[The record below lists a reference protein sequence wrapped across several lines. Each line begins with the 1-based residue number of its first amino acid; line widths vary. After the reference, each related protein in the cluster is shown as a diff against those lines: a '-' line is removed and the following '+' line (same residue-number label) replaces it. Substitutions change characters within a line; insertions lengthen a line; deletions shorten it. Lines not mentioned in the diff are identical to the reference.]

1 MTDQTMQFQAE
12 VARLLH
18 IVTHSLYSQKDIFLR
33 ELISNA
39 SDACDKLRF
48 AAQTEAELWAGDSEL
63 RVTLQADA
71 AARTLTVTD
80 NGIGM
85 NRDELVANLGTIA
98 RSGTGEF
105 VTKLSGDA
113 AKDMALIGQF
123 GVGFYSAFMVAEK
136 VDVVSRRAGEA
147 EAWRWTSDGTGS
159 FSIGEGPADAGR
171 GTTITLHL
179 RQGEDEFLDPAAL
192 RRIVKAYSDHI
203 ALPVVLLQDGQ
214 EAETLNA
221 ASALWT
227 RSKSEVSEEQYK
239 DFYHHTAHAFDDPWL
254 TLHTKAEGKLDYT
267 LLLYVPSMAPRDL
280 FDPARKPALKLYVR
294 RVFITDNC
302 EGLVPAW
309 LRFLRGVVD
318 SADLPL
324 NVSREMLQNN
334 PVLARIKQA
343 ITRRVLTELER
354 KASTEPEAYASFW
367 ETFGAV
373 LKEGIYEDT
382 EHREKLL
389 KLARFRSSTQEGWVS
404 LDEYLGRL
412 KENQTAIYTITG
424 DQLDTLKRSPQ
435 LEGFK
440 AKGVEVLL
448 LTDPVDDF
456 WLSMVTDWQGK
467 PFRSVTR
474 GGADLEAIK
483 PAEADD
489 TAPEDKPEAVEG
501 AALGTLIGAL
511 KTILGEAVRDVR
523 ESTRLTDS
531 ACCLVAADGDMDMH
545 LERLLR
551 MNKQFA
557 QAAASLRILEI
568 NPRHALIRRMAERA
582 GQPGAAEALEDAA
595 ELLLD
600 QARLVEGEP
609 PRDPQAFAQRLAKVM
624 AAGIA

>member
-12 VARLLH
+12 VTRLLH
-18 IVTHSLYSQKDIFLR
+18 IVTHALYSQKDIFLR

-48 AAQTEAELWAGDSEL
+48 AAQTDTALWAGDSDL
-63 RVTLQADA
+63 RVRLSVDKV
-71 AARTLTVTD
+71 ARTLTVAD

-85 NRDELVANLGTIA
+85 NREDLVANLGTIA

-105 VTKLSGDA
+105 VNSLSGDA

-123 GVGFYSAFMVAEK
+123 GVGFYSAFMVAAK

-147 EAWRWTSDGTGS
+147 QAWHWSSDGSGS
-159 FSIGEGPADAGR
+159 FAIGEAEQAGR

-179 RQGEDEFLDPAAL
+179 REGEDEFLDPATL
-192 RRIVKAYSDHI
+192 RRVVKAYSDHI
-203 ALPVVLLQDGQ
+203 ALPVVLVEPGKDD
-214 EAETLNA
+214 ETLNA
-221 ASALWT
+221 ASALWA
-227 RSKSEVSEEQYK
+227 RPKSEVAEEQYR
-239 DFYHHTAHAFDDPWL
+239 DFYHHVAHAFDDPWL
-254 TLHTKAEGKLDYT
+254 TLHTRAEGKLDYT
-267 LLLYVPSMAPRDL
+267 LLLYVPGQAPRDL
-280 FDPARKPALKLYVR
+280 FDPARKPALRLYVR
-294 RVFITDNC
+294 RVFITDRC
-302 EGLVPAW
+302 EDLVPAW

-334 PVLARIKQA
+334 PVLARIRQA

-354 KASTEPEAYASFW
+354 KAEKEPEAYAAFW
-367 ETFGAV
+367 ETFGSV
-373 LKEGIYEDT
+373 LKEGIYEDA
-382 EHREKLL
+382 EHRDKLL

-404 LDEYLGRL
+404 LDEYVSRL
-412 KENQTAIYTITG
+412 KVNQTALFTISG

-435 LEGFK
+435 LEGFR

-474 GGADLEAIK
+474 GGADLDAIPADEAAPK
-483 PAEADD
+483 
-489 TAPEDKPEAVEG
+489 PEDKGSAVEG
-501 AALGTLIGAL
+501 AALGTLIAAL
-511 KTILGEAVRDVR
+511 KTILGDGVRDVR
-523 ESTRLTDS
+523 ESARLTDS

-557 QAAASLRILEI
+557 AAGASLRILEI
-568 NPRHALIRRMAERA
+568 NPRHPLIRRMAERA
-582 GQPGAAEALEDAA
+582 AQPGATDALDDAA
-595 ELLLD
+595 HLLLD
-600 QARLVEGEP
+600 QARLVEGEALS
-609 PRDPQAFAQRLAKVM
+609 DAQAFAQRLAKVM
-624 AAGIA
+624 TAGID

>member
-1 MTDQTMQFQAE
+1 MTDQTMTFQAE
-12 VARLLH
+12 VTRLLH
-18 IVTHSLYSQKDIFLR
+18 IVTHSLYSQKEIFLR

-48 AAQTEAELWAGDSEL
+48 AAQTDASLWDGDNEL
-63 RVTLQADA
+63 RVSLSVDK
-71 AARTLTVTD
+71 AARTLTIAD

-85 NRDELVANLGTIA
+85 SRDELVANLGTIA

-105 VTKLSGDA
+105 MAGLSGDN
-113 AKDMALIGQF
+113 AKDMSLIGQF
-123 GVGFYSAFMVAEK
+123 GVGFYSAFMVAAK
-136 VDVVSRRAGEA
+136 VEVVSRRAGEP
-147 EAWRWTSDGTGS
+147 EAWRWISDGSGS
-159 FSIGEGPADAGR
+159 FTIGEAEREGR
-171 GTTITLHL
+171 GTTILLHL
-179 RQGEDEFLDPAAL
+179 REGEDEFLDPANL

-203 ALPVVLLQDGQ
+203 ALPVVLLEEGKDN
-214 EAETLNA
+214 ETLNA

-227 RSKSEVSEEQYK
+227 RAKSDVTEEQYK
-239 DFYHHTAHAFDDPWL
+239 DFYHHVAHAFDDPWL
-254 TLHTKAEGKLDYT
+254 TLHTRAEGKLDYT
-267 LLLYVPSMAPRDL
+267 LLLYVPTIQPRDL

-302 EGLVPAW
+302 EGLVPSW

-343 ITRRVLTELER
+343 ITRRVLSELER
-354 KASTEPEAYASFW
+354 KAEKEPEAYATFW

-373 LKEGIYEDT
+373 LKEGIYEDA

-389 KLARFRSSTQEGWVS
+389 KLARFRSSTQDGWVS
-404 LDEYLGRL
+404 LDEYVSRL
-412 KENQTAIYTITG
+412 KTNQTALYTITG
-424 DQLDTLKRSPQ
+424 DQLETLKRSPQ
-435 LEGFK
+435 LEGFR

-474 GGADLEAIK
+474 GGADLDQIEA
-483 PAEADD
+483 AAD
-489 TAPEDKPEAVEG
+489 APQPEDKGEAVEG
-501 AALGTLIGAL
+501 AALGTLVAAL

-523 ESTRLTDS
+523 ESARLTDS

-551 MNKQFA
+551 MNKQLSA
-557 QAAASLRILEI
+557 LGPSLRILEI
-568 NPRHALIRRMAERA
+568 NPRHPLIRRMAERA
-582 GQPGAAEALEDAA
+582 AAPGAADALQDAA
-595 ELLLD
+595 HLLLD
-600 QARLVEGEP
+600 QAKLVEGEVLT
-609 PRDPQAFAQRLAKVM
+609 DATAFAQRLARVM
-624 AAGIA
+624 AAGIV

>member
-48 AAQTEAELWAGDSEL
+48 AAQTDADLWAGDTEL
-63 RVTLQADA
+63 RVRLSVDK
-71 AARTLTVTD
+71 AARTLTLAD

-105 VTKLSGDA
+105 VSKLSGDA
-113 AKDMALIGQF
+113 AKDMSLIGQF

-147 EAWRWTSDGTGS
+147 QGWRWTSDGTGS
-159 FSIGEGPADAGR
+159 FSIGEAEADTAR
-171 GTTITLHL
+171 GTVITLHL
-179 RQGEDEFLDPAAL
+179 RQGEDEFLDPVNL

-203 ALPVVLLQDGQ
+203 ALPVLLVQDGQ
-214 EAETLNA
+214 EDETLNA

-227 RSKSEVSEEQYK
+227 RAKSEISDEQYK

-280 FDPARKPALKLYVR
+280 FDPARKPALRLYVR

-302 EGLVPAW
+302 DGLVPPW

-318 SADLPL
+318 SGDLPL

-343 ITRRVLTELER
+343 ITRRVLTDLER
-354 KASTEPEAYASFW
+354 KAEKEPEAYASFW

-373 LKEGIYEDT
+373 LKEGIYEDA

-389 KLARFRSSTQEGWVS
+389 KLARFRSSTQDGWVS

-412 KENQTAIYTITG
+412 KENQTAIYTING
-424 DQLDTLKRSPQ
+424 DQLDTLQRSPQ

-474 GGADLEAIK
+474 GGADLDAIK
-483 PAEADD
+483 PAEDA
-489 TAPEDKPEAVEG
+489 AKPETKPEALEG
-501 AALGTLIGAL
+501 AALGTLIAAL
-511 KTILGEAVRDVR
+511 KTILGDAVRDVR

-557 QAAASLRILEI
+557 QAAASTRILEI
-568 NPRHALIRRMAERA
+568 NTSHALIRRMAERA
-582 GQPGAAEALEDAA
+582 GQPGATEALEDAA
-595 ELLLD
+595 QLLLD
-600 QARLVEGEP
+600 QARLVEGEA
-609 PRDPQAFAQRLAKVM
+609 PRDPQAFAQRLARMM

>member
-12 VARLLH
+12 VTRLLH
-18 IVTHSLYSQKDIFLR
+18 IVTHALYSQKDIFLR

-48 AAQTEAELWAGDSEL
+48 AAQTDTALWAGDSEL
-63 RVTLQADA
+63 RVRLSVDNT
-71 AARTLTVTD
+71 ARTLTVAD

-85 NRDELVANLGTIA
+85 NRDDLVANLGTIA

-105 VTKLSGDA
+105 VSSLSGDA

-123 GVGFYSAFMVAEK
+123 GVGFYSAFMVAAK

-147 EAWRWTSDGTGS
+147 QAWHWSSDGSGS
-159 FSIGEGPADAGR
+159 FSIGEAEAAGR

-179 RQGEDEFLDPAAL
+179 REGEDEFLDPATL
-192 RRIVKAYSDHI
+192 RRVVKAYSDHI
-203 ALPVVLLQDGQ
+203 ALPVVLVEPGK
-214 EAETLNA
+214 EGETLNA

-227 RSKSEVSEEQYK
+227 RSKSEVTEEQYK
-239 DFYHHTAHAFDDPWL
+239 DFYHHVAHAFDDPWL
-254 TLHTKAEGKLDYT
+254 TLHTRAEGKLDYT
-267 LLLYVPSMAPRDL
+267 LLLYVPGQAPRDL
-280 FDPARKPALKLYVR
+280 FDPARKPALRLYVR
-294 RVFITDNC
+294 RVFITDRC
-302 EGLVPAW
+302 EDLVPAW

-334 PVLARIKQA
+334 PVLARIRQA

-354 KASTEPEAYASFW
+354 KAEKEPESYAAFW
-367 ETFGAV
+367 ETFGSV
-373 LKEGIYEDT
+373 LKEGIYEDA

-389 KLARFRSSTQEGWVS
+389 KLARFRSSTQDGWVS
-404 LDEYLGRL
+404 LDEYVGRL
-412 KENQTAIYTITG
+412 KVNQTALYTISG
-424 DQLDTLKRSPQ
+424 DQLETLKRSPQ
-435 LEGFK
+435 LEGFR

-474 GGADLEAIK
+474 GGADLDAI
-483 PAEADD
+483 PADG
-489 TAPEDKPEAVEG
+489 TTPKPEDKGEAVEG
-501 AALGTLIGAL
+501 PALGTLIAAV
-511 KTILGEAVRDVR
+511 KTILGDGVRDVR
-523 ESTRLTDS
+523 ESARLTDS

-557 QAAASLRILEI
+557 AAGASLRILEI
-568 NPRHALIRRMAERA
+568 NPRHPLIKRMAERA
-582 GQPGAAEALEDAA
+582 AQPGATDALTDAA
-595 ELLLD
+595 YLLLD
-600 QARLVEGEP
+600 QARLVEGETLT
-609 PRDPQAFAQRLAKVM
+609 DAQAFAQRLARVM
-624 AAGIA
+624 AAGLA

>member
-1 MTDQTMQFQAE
+1 MTDQTMTFQAE
-12 VARLLH
+12 VTRLLH
-18 IVTHSLYSQKDIFLR
+18 IVTHSLYSQKEIFLR

-48 AAQTEAELWAGDSEL
+48 AAQTDASLWDGDNEL
-63 RVTLQADA
+63 RVSLSVDKAT
-71 AARTLTVTD
+71 RTLTIAD

-85 NRDELVANLGTIA
+85 SRDELVANLGTIA

-105 VTKLSGDA
+105 MAGLSGDN
-113 AKDMALIGQF
+113 AKDMSLIGQF
-123 GVGFYSAFMVAEK
+123 GVGFYSAFMVAAK
-136 VDVVSRRAGEA
+136 VEVVSRRAGEP
-147 EAWRWTSDGTGS
+147 EAWRWISDGSGS
-159 FSIGEGPADAGR
+159 FTIGEAEHEGR
-171 GTTITLHL
+171 GTTILLHL
-179 RQGEDEFLDPAAL
+179 REGEDEFLDPANL

-203 ALPVVLLQDGQ
+203 ALPVVLLEEGKGN
-214 EAETLNA
+214 ETLNA

-227 RSKSEVSEEQYK
+227 RAKSDVTEEQYK
-239 DFYHHTAHAFDDPWL
+239 DFYHHVAHAFDDPWL
-254 TLHTKAEGKLDYT
+254 TLHTRAEGKLDYT
-267 LLLYVPSMAPRDL
+267 LLLYVPTMQPRDL

-302 EGLVPAW
+302 EGLVPSW

-343 ITRRVLTELER
+343 ITRRVLSELER
-354 KASTEPEAYASFW
+354 KAEKEPEAYATFW

-373 LKEGIYEDT
+373 LKEGIYEDA

-389 KLARFRSSTQEGWVS
+389 KLARFRSSTQDGWVS
-404 LDEYLGRL
+404 LDEYVSRL
-412 KENQTAIYTITG
+412 KTNQTALYTITG
-424 DQLDTLKRSPQ
+424 DQLETLKRSPQ
-435 LEGFK
+435 LEGFR

-474 GGADLEAIK
+474 GGADLDQIEA
-483 PAEADD
+483 AAD
-489 TAPEDKPEAVEG
+489 APQPEDKGEAVEG
-501 AALGTLIGAL
+501 AALGTLVAAL

-523 ESTRLTDS
+523 ESARLTDS

-551 MNKQFA
+551 MNKQLSA
-557 QAAASLRILEI
+557 LGPSLRILEI
-568 NPRHALIRRMAERA
+568 NPRHPLIRRMAERA
-582 GQPGAAEALEDAA
+582 AAPGAADALQDAA
-595 ELLLD
+595 HLLLD
-600 QARLVEGEP
+600 QAKLVEGEVLT
-609 PRDPQAFAQRLAKVM
+609 DATAFAQRLARVM
-624 AAGIA
+624 AAGIV